1 MTLLSLDPS
10 SPTPLTDQIVTALGR
25 LVEERAV
32 RAGTRMPSIRNFAA
46 AHGISRFTVVQAYDR
61 LVAQGYLN
69 SRQGSGFYVSP
80 RPRPRDEGES
90 TFMLERAT
98 DTLWLLRNALRQ
110 TGLKP
115 MPGAGWL
122 PGSWLEEAGIRRS
135 LRALAAKSGDFLTAY
150 GHPGGYPPLR
160 DLLTHRLADIGV
172 AADAGR
178 IVLTKGATHALD
190 LIARFFIRPGDAVL
204 VDDPGYFI
212 LFGALKSLGARIVG
226 VPWLHDGPDTVAM
239 EALILEHRPRLFFTN
254 TVLHNPTGASIS
266 QPVAYRLLQLAGK
279 HDLTIVEDDIYG
291 DFHPAR
297 VTRLATLDQLER
309 VIYVGSF
316 SKTVSPGLRVGYL
329 ACRRD
334 LAEHLTDLK
343 LLTGLTTAEI
353 GERVVYQLL
362 ADGHYRKHL
371 DKLRGRLRE
380 AREQALRKLEQFSF
394 PPYLEPEGGMF
405 VWAGAGEGVNVVE
418 MAGAAAEKGIM
429 LAPGNLFRPH
439 QEPTPWL
446 RFNVASW
453 GDEAALEFLADF
465 RARGKTG

>member
-46 AHGISRFTVVQAYDR
+46 DHGISRFTVVQAYDR

-135 LRALAAKSGDFLTAY
+135 LRALSAKSGDFLTGY

-160 DLLTHRLADIGV
+160 DLLTHRMADIGV

-316 SKTVSPGLRVGYL
+316 SKTVSPSLRVGYL

-343 LLTGLTTAEI
+343 LLTGLTTSEI

-380 AREQALRKLEQFSF
+380 AREQALRKLEQFGF

-446 RFNVASW
+446 RFNAASW
-453 GDEAALEFLADF
+453 GDEAALGFLADF